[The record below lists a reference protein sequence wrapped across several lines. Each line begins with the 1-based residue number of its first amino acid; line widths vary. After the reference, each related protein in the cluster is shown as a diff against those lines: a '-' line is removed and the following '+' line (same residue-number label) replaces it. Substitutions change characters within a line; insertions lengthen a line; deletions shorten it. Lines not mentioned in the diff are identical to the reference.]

1 MNNWDSI
8 DLGIIFL
15 VFTPVLMVAFFARFY
30 IKKINELNYFS
41 NDIAKNLNLN
51 SKLVDSVISDSS
63 LYLKLFVTF
72 LIFGWLTLKIEELY
86 TEFYYFFQFGSPLIF
101 IVVVIVFYGKSNGVD
116 TEDAYLIA
124 VRILDK
130 ISEANRINNIEK
142 AENLSKIFNFIASKF
157 SFSETDDGLKS
168 EKYISYV
175 DTLYGAE
182 RVEYQSKIFINKV
195 ITAVKVILPVIG
207 IIVAVGFLKVALK

>member
-8 DLGIIFL
+8 DAIAIFI
-15 VFTPVLMVAFFARFY
+15 VFTPVLMAAFFARFY

-41 NDIAKNLNLN
+41 SDIAKNLNLN
-51 SKLVDSVISDSS
+51 NKLVDSVISDSS

-72 LIFGWLTLKIEELY
+72 LIFGWLTLKIEEHY
-86 TEFYYFFQFGSPLIF
+86 TDYYSFFQFGSPLIF

-116 TEDAYLIA
+116 TADAYLIA
-124 VRILDK
+124 VRILNK

-142 AENLSKIFNFIASKF
+142 AENLSKIFNFISSKF

-195 ITAVKVILPVIG
+195 ITAVKLVLPVIG
-207 IIVAVGFLKVALK
+207 IIVAVGFLKVAFR

>member
-8 DLGIIFL
+8 DTIAIFI
-15 VFTPVLMVAFFARFY
+15 VFTPVLIAAFFARFY

-41 NDIAKNLNLN
+41 SDIAKSLNLN
-51 SKLVDSVISDSS
+51 NKLVDSVISDSS

-116 TEDAYLIA
+116 TADAYLIA
-124 VRILDK
+124 VRILNK
-130 ISEANRINNIEK
+130 ISEANRINNIQK
-142 AENLSKIFNFIASKF
+142 AENLSKIFNFISSKF

-195 ITAVKVILPVIG
+195 ITAVKLVLPVIG
-207 IIVAVGFLKVALK
+207 IIVAVGFLKVAFR

>member
-8 DLGIIFL
+8 DFGIIFL

-63 LYLKLFVTF
+63 LYLKLFITF

-207 IIVAVGFLKVALK
+207 IIVAVGFLKVAFR

>member
-8 DLGIIFL
+8 DFGIIFL

-41 NDIAKNLNLN
+41 NEIAKNLNLN

-63 LYLKLFVTF
+63 LYLKLFITF

-207 IIVAVGFLKVALK
+207 IIVAVGFLKVALN

>member
-8 DLGIIFL
+8 DFGIIFL
-15 VFTPVLMVAFFARFY
+15 VFTPVVMVAFFARFY

-41 NDIAKNLNLN
+41 NEIAKNLNLN

>member
-8 DLGIIFL
+8 DFGIIFL

-41 NDIAKNLNLN
+41 NEIAKNLNLN
-51 SKLVDSVISDSS
+51 NKLVDSVISDSS
-63 LYLKLFVTF
+63 LYLKLFITF

-116 TEDAYLIA
+116 TADAYLIA
-124 VRILDK
+124 VRILNK
-130 ISEANRINNIEK
+130 ISESNRINNIEK
-142 AENLSKIFNFIASKF
+142 AENLSKIFNFISSKF

-195 ITAVKVILPVIG
+195 ITAVKLVLPVIG
-207 IIVAVGFLKVALK
+207 IIVAVGFLKVAFR

>member
-8 DLGIIFL
+8 DFGIIFL

-72 LIFGWLTLKIEELY
+72 LIFGWLTFKIEELY

-182 RVEYQSKIFINKV
+182 RIEYQSKIFINKV

>member
-1 MNNWDSI
+1 MNNFDSI
-8 DLGIIFL
+8 DFGIIFL
-15 VFTPVLMVAFFARFY
+15 VFTPVLLAAFYARFY

-41 NDIAKNLNLN
+41 SEIAKNLNLN

-72 LIFGWLTLKIEELY
+72 LIFGWLTLKIDELY
-86 TEFYYFFQFGSPLIF
+86 TEYYSFFQFGSPLIF

-130 ISEANRINNIEK
+130 VSEANRINNIEK

-182 RVEYQSKIFINKV
+182 RIEYQSKIFINKV
-195 ITAVKVILPVIG
+195 ITAVKLVLPVIG
-207 IIVAVGFLKVALK
+207 IIVVVGFLKVALK